1 MKTFE
6 KVTLIISA
14 NQSSCSQSFTPVDI
28 LKEVINDSYD
38 VDVIEI
44 IDNEEMELVLCSDN
58 PAIQKPPFEEKE
70 CS

>member
-1 MKTFE
+1 MRKFE

-14 NQSSCSQSFTPVDI
+14 DEYSTSQNHKPVDI
-28 LKEVINDSYD
+28 LTEVINDSLD
-38 VDVIEI
+38 VEVIEI

-58 PAIQKPPFEEKE
+58 PSIQAPPFKEKE